1 MTGMSRAAV
10 LEQRKKLQALQKRYP
25 KMTILHGCEL
35 NIAKDGTVDY
45 DPEFLSGFDVLV
57 ASVHSY
63 FNLSAEE
70 QTRRLIAAMENP
82 LVNVIGHPSGRMIG
96 RRPPIE
102 MDFGAVCQ
110 AAIRTGT
117 ALEVNSFPD
126 RLDLRDDNVRWAVE
140 AGVTLSVDTDSHA
153 PKHMD
158 NIRYGVA
165 TAQRGWATKANVLN
179 TRTLKQLQEF
189 VARKRKRT

>member
-1 MTGMSRAAV
+1 M
-10 LEQRKKLQALQKRYP
+10 AL
-25 KMTILHGCEL
+25 LHGCEL

-45 DPEFLSGFDVLV
+45 DSEFLAGFDLLV

-63 FNLSAEE
+63 FRLSAEE
-70 QTRRLIAAMENP
+70 QTRRLITAIENP

-96 RRPPIE
+96 HRAPID
-102 MDFGAVCQ
+102 MDFAAVCE
-110 AAIRTGT
+110 AAKRTGT

-126 RLDLRDDNVRWAVE
+126 RLDLRDDHVRWAVE

-158 NIRYGVA
+158 NIRYGIA

-179 TRTLKQLQEF
+179 TRTLKQVEEF
-189 VARKRKRT
+189 VARKRRRA

>member
-1 MTGMSRAAV
+1 
-10 LEQRKKLQALQKRYP
+10 
-25 KMTILHGCEL
+25 MTILHGCEL

-45 DPEFLSGFDVLV
+45 DPEFLAGFDLLV

-63 FNLSAEE
+63 FRLSAEE
-70 QTRRLIAAMENP
+70 QTKRLITAIENP

-96 RRPPIE
+96 RRAPIE
-102 MDFGAVCQ
+102 MDFRAVCE

-126 RLDLRDDNVRWAVE
+126 RLDLRDDHVRWAVE

-158 NIRYGVA
+158 NIRYGIA

-179 TRTLKQLQEF
+179 TRTLKQLLDF
-189 VARKRKRT
+189 VARKRKRA